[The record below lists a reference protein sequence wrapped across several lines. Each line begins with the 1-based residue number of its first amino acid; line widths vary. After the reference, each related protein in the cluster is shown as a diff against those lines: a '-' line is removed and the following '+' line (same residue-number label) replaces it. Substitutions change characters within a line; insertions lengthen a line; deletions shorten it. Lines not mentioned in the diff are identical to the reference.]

1 MTKSPTAVIINLT
14 NEREV
19 NKMFEMF
26 VGLGFDEVV
35 EKVAQLDGLMSVDRE
50 YGSVWYTPS
59 EFGWESDDTYEFLFE
74 DDICV
79 GVEVDL
85 YEED

>member
-1 MTKSPTAVIINLT
+1 
-14 NEREV
+14 
-19 NKMFEMF
+19 MFEMC
-26 VGLGFDEVV
+26 LGMKFDEVV
-35 EKVAQLDGLMSVDRE
+35 AMVSEMDGMYDTDRE

-74 DDICV
+74 DDVCV
-79 GVEVDL
+79 GILLEE

>member
-26 VGLGFDEVV
+26 VGLGFDKVV
-35 EKVAQLDGLMSVDRE
+35 EKVAQLEGLMEADRE

-74 DDICV
+74 DDVCV